1 MVVCIELM
9 DRSKKGKI
17 TQTRRVHKEKRKPG
31 TQAPSS
37 ENAIPERSLSPSWGI
52 SYLRARVEKQKCD
65 ITRGDRGM
73 PRWMSGWPVRSF

>member
-37 ENAIPERSLSPSWGI
+37 ENAISERYLSPSSGI
-52 SYLRARVEKQKCD
+52 SYHRAGIAKQKVL
-65 ITRGDRGM
+65 ISRGDRGM
-73 PRWMSGWPVRSF
+73 PRDETEW